1 MKRFFAFLA
10 LLLLASGLPAA
21 NVRVAS
27 WNVRNYNGADRRTE
41 SGWTPSAPK
50 DEDEKEALRHAIL
63 AAKPDVIL
71 FQEMGPEAYLTELQR
86 DLAKEGADYPY
97 SAHLTAADKDR
108 CLAALSKIPFKSVEK
123 VENLTYTLAGQ
134 VMLVRRGL
142 LVLHFETRG
151 TPWTLFDFHVK
162 SRERDKLGEAATN
175 RERLSEAECLR
186 GAILARSGLGDKWLA
201 AGDVND
207 PAGGAVWRRLTRVQK
222 EAIGTDLRPKDSRGE
237 YWTYYYSK
245 NDTYQRIDL
254 MLASEP
260 MLTSVKRN
268 SALIFDGTGCA
279 ASDHRM
285 CMVDLTFPDAGA
297 DALQK
302 APAKDKPAIE
312 NGEEE

>member
-1 MKRFFAFLA
+1 MRRAIAFLA
-10 LLLLASGLPAA
+10 ALLLAAALPAA

-50 DEDEKEALRHAIL
+50 DEDEKEALRRAIL
-63 AAKPDVIL
+63 TVKPDVIL
-71 FQEMGPEAYLTELQR
+71 FQEMGPEAYLEELRR

-108 CLAALSKIPFKSVEK
+108 CLAALSRIPIKSVEK
-123 VENLTYTLAGQ
+123 VDNLTYTLAGQ
-134 VMLVRRGL
+134 VMPVRRGL
-142 LVLHFETRG
+142 LVLNFETRG

-186 GAILARSGLGDKWLA
+186 GAILARSQLGDKWLA

-207 PAGGAVWRRLTRVQK
+207 PAGGAVWRRLTKVQK
-222 EAIGTDLRPKDSRGE
+222 EAIGTDLRPRDSRGE

-245 NDTYQRIDL
+245 NDSYQRIDL

-260 MLTSVKRN
+260 MLASVKKD
-268 SALIFDGTGCA
+268 SAAIYDGAGA
-279 ASDHRM
+279 DASDHRM
-285 CMVDLTFPDAGA
+285 CFVDLVFPDAGR
-297 DALQK
+297 DALQVPPK
-302 APAKDKPAIE
+302 EQLE
-312 NGEEE
+312 NGEGE